1 MAERKLERRTILD
14 PAVASLLTD
23 MEHRQSDAALPRRE
37 REKKAREKAKMRA
50 RRDQR
55 ATFDLPL
62 SLRQQLMEKAEAE
75 RLPASQ
81 LVTLALVRL
90 FQDLSAG
97 SLDLAPFKQ
106 PSRSPRYDWNLVLP
120 ETLLPAEVKKSVK
133 KKAPG
138 PKDEPVR

>member
-55 ATFDLPL
+55 ATFDLPPA
-62 SLRQQLMEKAEAE
+62 LRQRIMELAQTE

-90 FQDLSAG
+90 LQDLSAG

-120 ETLLPAEVKKSVK
+120 EGLLPAAPKKTTK
-133 KKAPG
+133 RKP
-138 PKDEPVR
+138 

>member
-14 PAVASLLTD
+14 PAVASLLPD

-37 REKKAREKAKMRA
+37 REKKARERAKIRA
-50 RRDQR
+50 RREQR
-55 ATFDLPL
+55 ATFDLPPA
-62 SLRQQLMEKAEAE
+62 LRQRIMDLAEAE

-106 PSRSPRYDWNLVLP
+106 PSRSPRYDWNLSLPDELLAVLSQKQRRRSTP
-120 ETLLPAEVKKSVK
+120 KLLKEDS
-133 KKAPG
+133 
-138 PKDEPVR
+138 

>member
-1 MAERKLERRTILD
+1 MADRKLERRIILD
-14 PAVASLLTD
+14 PAVAGLLTD

-37 REKKAREKAKMRA
+37 REKKARETAKMRA

-55 ATFDLPL
+55 ATFDLPPT
-62 SLRQQLMEKAEAE
+62 LRQQLMEKAEAE

-97 SLDLAPFKQ
+97 SLDLVPFKQ

-120 ETLLPAEVKKSVK
+120 ETLLPAEPKKSARKSVK
-133 KKAPG
+133 IKREA
-138 PKDEPVR
+138 